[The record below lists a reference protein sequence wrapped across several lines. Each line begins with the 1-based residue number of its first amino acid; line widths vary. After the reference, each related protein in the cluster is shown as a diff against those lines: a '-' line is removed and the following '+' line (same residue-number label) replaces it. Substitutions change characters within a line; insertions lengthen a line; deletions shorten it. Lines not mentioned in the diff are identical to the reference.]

1 MRLRPFILSADF
13 DYIKNWIT
21 DERTHAMWSANH
33 APYPLEK
40 TAFADFLDFI
50 YPKYGDCPFVAA
62 ADDGT
67 IVCFSMLKADAV
79 QLNVFTSNERAR
91 KCYESAGFTERLTT
105 PEAFPF
111 GDEKWGR
118 CNMIMKKQDFYGGR
132 P

>member
-40 TAFADFLDFI
+40 SAFADFLDFI
-50 YPKYGDCPFVAA
+50 YSKYGDCPFVAT

-67 IVCFSMLKADAV
+67 IVGFICCSIFFSSTRRFLFCAD
-79 QLNVFTSNERAR
+79 LGCPKRF
-91 KCYESAGFTERLTT
+91 F
-105 PEAFPF
+105 
-111 GDEKWGR
+111 
-118 CNMIMKKQDFYGGR
+118 I
-132 P
+132 